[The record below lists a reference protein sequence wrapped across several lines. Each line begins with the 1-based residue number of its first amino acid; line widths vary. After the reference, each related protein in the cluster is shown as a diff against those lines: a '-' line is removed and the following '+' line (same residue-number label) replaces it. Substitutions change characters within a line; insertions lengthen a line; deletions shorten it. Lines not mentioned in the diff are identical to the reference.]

1 MKKSDDIFENLLR
14 DSYEDYS
21 IPEFKNSW
29 AKIHSKILKRNFFK
43 FQLNI
48 FNIYYSVLIV
58 SSVIIGSIALNNNT
72 SSLTTIEQIEPPV
85 ENVQNIDIEVHNKS
99 VYVSPNEIDNEE
111 MQTQIQ
117 HNNTSDNGVSKP
129 STSINHLD
137 KGESPI
143 PFVEQKL
150 DTRSE
155 ISNSNGTNEEKQI
168 ISDSVA
174 ETNTLIQEKIVKKI
188 YVEQPKLVVKDTV
201 VNTVKIKKRRK

>member
-72 SSLTTIEQIEPPV
+72 STLTTIEQIEPPV

-117 HNNTSDNGVSKP
+117 HNNTS
-129 STSINHLD
+129 
-137 KGESPI
+137 
-143 PFVEQKL
+143 
-150 DTRSE
+150 RSE
-155 ISNSNGTNEEKQI
+155 EHTSELQSRE
-168 ISDSVA
+168 
-174 ETNTLIQEKIVKKI
+174 
-188 YVEQPKLVVKDTV
+188 
-201 VNTVKIKKRRK
+201 